1 MPTSTLN
8 KEETLTSRLAKV
20 LGLSSDLS
28 FPSIIDAIEADHEDI
43 KKCLGV
49 MKSEDASLAQKKK
62 AYKTFAPL
70 LKSHSSAEEKVVY
83 AFCLG
88 IEELKEDSYEGYVE
102 HGIAGNLIRKINGLR
117 DAKQWAAHVK
127 VLAELVE
134 HHIQEEEKEFLPSL
148 RNYVKTEEQRRMR
161 EEFVSLRARTQGSR
175 TRENSGVLVA

>member
-1 MPTSTLN
+1 MTTMIK

-20 LGLSSDLS
+20 LGFAADL
-28 FPSIIDAIEADHEDI
+28 PYASIIEAIEADHDDL
-43 KKCLGV
+43 KKLLQV
-49 MKSEDASLAQKKK
+49 MKSEDATLAQKKK
-62 AYKTFAPL
+62 AYKAFAPL

-148 RNYVKTEEQRRMR
+148 RNYVKAEEQRRMR
-161 EEFVSLRARTQGSR
+161 EDFVGLRARTQANR